1 MNMNISREI
10 YRIRDLSEAGVLLV
24 SGKKLIEIE
33 KEGSVC
39 WFDFE
44 DFDDCK
50 RISELFWFGELM
62 VNAKSYYDAITRLKS
77 RIFQLQ

>member
-24 SGKKLIEIE
+24 ASKKLIGIE
-33 KEGSVC
+33 KEGNTC
-39 WFDFE
+39 WFEFE

-50 RISELFWFGELM
+50 RISELFWFGEFM

>member
-1 MNMNISREI
+1 MKISREI

-24 SGKKLIEIE
+24 SGKKLIEIK
-33 KEGSVC
+33 KEGNVC
-39 WFDFE
+39 WFEFE